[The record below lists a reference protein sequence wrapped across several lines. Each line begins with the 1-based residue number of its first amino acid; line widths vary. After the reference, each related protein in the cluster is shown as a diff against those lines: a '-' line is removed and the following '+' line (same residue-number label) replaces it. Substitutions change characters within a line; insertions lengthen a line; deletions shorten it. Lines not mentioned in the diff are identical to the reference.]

1 MVYIIGYYTIVSGM
15 MSTGLW
21 CLTAQYFKYIVAV
34 SFIDGGNQCTLRK
47 SHSTDKA
54 TDYN

>member
-21 CLTAQYFKYIVAV
+21 CLTPQYFKYIVAV
-34 SFIDGGNQCTLRK
+34 SFINGGNQCTLRK
-47 SHSTDKA
+47 SHSTDKT